1 MQNYIF
7 SSDPMETINCLHVL
21 TGFPTFVSKFFPVKK
36 LIYLTIISILLL
48 PGCSLLQQTS
58 EMTNFSKCDFR
69 LESVDNV
76 NLAGINIENAS
87 SITDLGVMDYAKIS
101 SVLASGSLPL
111 TFNLNVQA
119 RNPNNGKAAMNKL
132 DWILFIDDIEMTRG
146 ILNDRV
152 EILPNNIT
160 SFPVGMNFDLMK
172 ALSGES
178 GNALLNFAFNL
189 SGSGERPTRVKLKAK
204 PTIYVGGTPLE
215 YPGYITI
222 KQDFGAK

>member
-1 MQNYIF
+1 
-7 SSDPMETINCLHVL
+7 
-21 TGFPTFVSKFFPVKK
+21 VKK
-36 LIYLTIISILLL
+36 IIYLTVVSFILIQ
-48 PGCSLLQQTS
+48 GCSFLQQTS

-76 NLAGINIENAS
+76 SLGGINIEDAS
-87 SITDLGVMDYAKIS
+87 SIADLGILDYAKLT

-119 RNPNNGKAAMNKL
+119 RNPNSGKAAMNKL

-146 ILNDRV
+146 ILNDRI
-152 EILPNNIT
+152 EILPNNIK
-160 SFPVGMNFDLMK
+160 SFPVGMNFDLVR

-178 GNALLNFAFNL
+178 GDALLNFAFNL
-189 SGSGERPTRVKLKAK
+189 SGSGERPTRIKLKAK